1 MDLLILLM
9 LCCLA
14 YFLIQIIRFIKAD
27 ADLTLL
33 WAERFGHSPE
43 SKFRGSVVWVTGA
56 SSGIGE
62 ALCYQLAKLGAQLV
76 LSSRREDELLR
87 VKKKC
92 IETSNLT
99 DKDILVLPL
108 DLTNISAHKAATDK
122 VVEYFGRIDIL
133 VNNSGR
139 SQRSLCVDT
148 DLDVFRGLMELNY
161 FGTISLT
168 KHVLP
173 HMIKKKKGKIVTISS
188 VTGFIG
194 VPLST
199 GYAASKHAVQ
209 GFFNSLRIELGCY
222 PGITVSNIC
231 PGPVQS
237 KIVENAFTETNQPFG
252 TTADQTYKMPAERCA
267 RLILVTAANDL
278 NESWISGQP
287 YLIICYFWQYAPT
300 WAWWITGKI
309 GQKRI
314 ENFKNGL
321 ILPIFQKRLPNRR
334 LRTKTVLLFLASSLS
349 LQRAGRC

>member
-1 MDLLILLM
+1 MDLLILLL

-14 YFLIQIIRFIKAD
+14 YLLIQIIRFIKAD

-62 ALCYQLAKLGAQLV
+62 ELCYQLAKLGAQLV
-76 LSSRREDELLR
+76 LSARREAELLR

-92 IETSNLT
+92 IEIGGLE
-99 DKDILVLPL
+99 DKDVLVVPL
-108 DLTNISAHKAATDK
+108 DLTSISAHKPATDK
-122 VVEYFGRIDIL
+122 VLEHFGRIDIL

-139 SQRSLCVDT
+139 SQRSLCMDT
-148 DLDVFRGLMELNY
+148 DLDVFRGLMEVNF

-173 HMIKKKKGKIVTISS
+173 SMIERKKGKIVTISS
-188 VTGFIG
+188 VTGFMG

-199 GYAASKHAVQ
+199 GYAASKHAIQ

-237 KIVENAFTETNQPFG
+237 SIVENAFTEHSDKALGP
-252 TTADQTYKMPAERCA
+252 TADQTYKMPAKRCA

-278 NESWISGQP
+278 NECWIADHP
-287 YLIICYFWQYAPT
+287 YLMICYFWQYAPT
-300 WAWWITGKI
+300 WAWWITGKV

-314 ENFKNGL
+314 QNFKSGL
-321 ILPIFQKRLPNRR
+321 DADSSYFSK
-334 LRTKTVLLFLASSLS
+334 KTS
-349 LQRAGRC
+349 

>member
-1 MDLLILLM
+1 MALLILLM

-76 LSSRREDELLR
+76 LSSRREAELLR

-92 IETSNLT
+92 IEISGLE
-99 DKDILVLPL
+99 DKDVLVVPL

-122 VVEYFGRIDIL
+122 VVEHFGRVDIL
-133 VNNSGR
+133 LNNSGR
-139 SQRSLCVDT
+139 SQRSLCLDT
-148 DLDVFRGLMELNY
+148 DLDVFRGLMEINY

-173 HMIKKKKGKIVTISS
+173 HMIERKKGKIVTISS

-199 GYAASKHAVQ
+199 GYAASKHAIQ

-237 KIVENAFTETNQPFG
+237 NIVQNAFTERSDQNFG
-252 TTADQTYKMPAERCA
+252 SSADQSYKMSAERCA
-267 RLILVTAANDL
+267 RLTLVTAANDL
-278 NESWISGQP
+278 NESWISDHP
-287 YLIICYFWQYAPT
+287 YLLICYIWQYAPT
-300 WAWWITGKI
+300 WAWWITGRI

-314 ENFKNGL
+314 ENFKSGVDADSSY
-321 ILPIFQKRLPNRR
+321 FSK
-334 LRTKTVLLFLASSLS
+334 KTS
-349 LQRAGRC
+349 

>member
-1 MDLLILLM
+1 MDLLILLV

-62 ALCYQLAKLGAQLV
+62 ELCYQLAKLGAQLV
-76 LSSRREDELLR
+76 LSSRREAELLR

-92 IETSNLT
+92 IEIGGLQ
-99 DKDILVLPL
+99 DKDVLVLPL
-108 DLTNISAHKAATDK
+108 DVTNISAHKAATDK
-122 VVEYFGRIDIL
+122 VVEHFGRIDML

-139 SQRSLCVDT
+139 SQRSLFVDT

-161 FGTISLT
+161 FGAISLT

-173 HMIKKKKGKIVTISS
+173 HMIERRTGKIVTISS
-188 VTGFIG
+188 LTGLAG
-194 VPLST
+194 VPLSS

-209 GFFNSLRIELGCY
+209 GIFNSLRAELGCY
-222 PGITVSNIC
+222 PGITVTNVC

-237 KIVENAFTETNQPFG
+237 NIVENAFSEQVEQPVKM
-252 TTADQTYKMPAERCA
+252 TTDKSFKMPTERCA
-267 RLILVTAANDL
+267 RLTLVTAANDL
-278 NESWISGQP
+278 NESWIADQP
-287 YLIICYFWQYAPT
+287 YLVIFYLWQYAPT
-300 WAWWITGKI
+300 WAWWITEKF

-314 ENFKNGL
+314 ENFKSG
-321 ILPIFQKRLPNRR
+321 
-334 LRTKTVLLFLASSLS
+334 VDADSSLFTKKTS
-349 LQRAGRC
+349 

>member
-1 MDLLILLM
+1 MALLILLM

-14 YFLIQIIRFIKAD
+14 YLLIQIIRFIKAD

-43 SKFRGSVVWVTGA
+43 SKLRGSVVWVTGA

-62 ALCYQLAKLGAQLV
+62 ELCYQLAKLGAQLV
-76 LSSRREDELLR
+76 LSSRREAELLR

-92 IETSNLT
+92 IEISSLE
-99 DKDILVLPL
+99 DKDILVLPF
-108 DLTNISAHKAATDK
+108 DLTNVSAHKTATDNA
-122 VVEYFGRIDIL
+122 VEHFGRIDVL

-139 SQRSLCVDT
+139 SQRSLCLDT
-148 DLDVFRGLMELNY
+148 DLDVFRGLMEINY

-173 HMIKKKKGKIVTISS
+173 HMIERKKGKIVTISS
-188 VTGFIG
+188 MTGFIG

-209 GFFNSLRIELGCY
+209 GFLNSLRVELGCY
-222 PGITVSNIC
+222 PGITVSTIC

-237 KIVENAFTETNQPFG
+237 NIVENAFTEHSNQSVG
-252 TTADQTYKMPAERCA
+252 LTADQSHKMATERCA

-278 NESWISGQP
+278 NESWIAEQP
-287 YLIICYFWQYAPT
+287 YLSICYLWQYAPT
-300 WAWWITGKI
+300 WAWWITGKV

-314 ENFKNGL
+314 QNFKRGL
-321 ILPIFQKRLPNRR
+321 DADSSYFSK
-334 LRTKTVLLFLASSLS
+334 KTS
-349 LQRAGRC
+349 

>member
-1 MDLLILLM
+1 MFV
-9 LCCLA
+9 
-14 YFLIQIIRFIKAD
+14 YFV
-27 ADLTLL
+27 
-33 WAERFGHSPE
+33 E
-43 SKFRGSVVWVTGA
+43 SKLRGSVVWVTGA

-62 ALCYQLAKLGAQLV
+62 AVCYQLAKLGAQLV
-76 LSSRREDELLR
+76 LSSRREAELLR

-92 IETSNLT
+92 LEISNLEN
-99 DKDILVLPL
+99 KDILVVPL
-108 DLTNISAHKAATDK
+108 DLININAHKAATDK
-122 VVEYFGRIDIL
+122 VVEHFGRIDIL

-173 HMIKKKKGKIVTISS
+173 HMIERKKGKIVTISS

-194 VPLST
+194 VPLGS

-237 KIVENAFTETNQPFG
+237 KIVENAFTEHPNQPLESAG
-252 TTADQTYKMPAERCA
+252 DQTYKMPAERCA

-278 NESWISGQP
+278 NESWISDHP
-287 YLIICYFWQYAPT
+287 YLLISYFWQYAPT
-300 WAWWITGKI
+300 WAWWITGKL

-314 ENFKNGL
+314 ENFKSGL
-321 ILPIFQKRLPNRR
+321 VCAF
-334 LRTKTVLLFLASSLS
+334 
-349 LQRAGRC
+349 

>member
-1 MDLLILLM
+1 MDLLIHLLL

-14 YFLIQIIRFIKAD
+14 YLLIQIIRLIKAD
-27 ADLTLL
+27 GDLTLL

-43 SKFRGSVVWVTGA
+43 SKFGGSVVWVTGA

-62 ALCYQLAKLGAQLV
+62 ELCYQLAKLGAQLV
-76 LSSRREDELLR
+76 LSARRDDELQR

-92 IETSNLT
+92 LEISSL
-99 DKDILVLPL
+99 KDNDVLVVPL
-108 DLTNISAHKAATDK
+108 DLTNISEHKAATDK
-122 VVEYFGRIDIL
+122 VVEHFGRIDVL
-133 VNNSGR
+133 VNNGGR

-148 DLDVFRGLMELNY
+148 DLDVYRGLMEVNF

-173 HMIKKKKGKIVTISS
+173 HMIERKKGKIITISS
-188 VTGFIG
+188 VTGFMG

-199 GYAASKHAVQ
+199 GYAASKHALQ
-209 GFFNSLRIELGCY
+209 GFFNSLRVELGCY

-237 KIVENAFTETNQPFG
+237 KIVENAFTEQANKSLGP
-252 TTADQTYKMPAERCA
+252 TADQTYKMPTERCS

-278 NESWISGQP
+278 KETWISDQP
-287 YLIICYFWQYAPT
+287 ILLVCYLWQYMPT
-300 WAWWITGKI
+300 WAWWITEKI

-314 ENFKNGL
+314 ESFKKGL
-321 ILPIFQKRLPNRR
+321 DADSWYF
-334 LRTKTVLLFLASSLS
+334 TKKTS
-349 LQRAGRC
+349 

>member
-1 MDLLILLM
+1 MALLILLM

-76 LSSRREDELLR
+76 LSSRREAELLR

-92 IETSNLT
+92 IEISGLE
-99 DKDILVLPL
+99 DKDVLVVPL

-122 VVEYFGRIDIL
+122 VVEHFGR
-133 VNNSGR
+133 
-139 SQRSLCVDT
+139 
-148 DLDVFRGLMELNY
+148 
-161 FGTISLT
+161 
-168 KHVLP
+168 
-173 HMIKKKKGKIVTISS
+173 
-188 VTGFIG
+188 
-194 VPLST
+194 
-199 GYAASKHAVQ
+199 

-237 KIVENAFTETNQPFG
+237 NIVQNAFTERSDQNFG
-252 TTADQTYKMPAERCA
+252 SSADQSYKMSAERCA
-267 RLILVTAANDL
+267 RLTLVTAANDL
-278 NESWISGQP
+278 NESWISDHP
-287 YLIICYFWQYAPT
+287 YLLICYIWQYAPT
-300 WAWWITGKI
+300 WAWWITGRI

-314 ENFKNGL
+314 ENFKSGVDADSSY
-321 ILPIFQKRLPNRR
+321 FSK
-334 LRTKTVLLFLASSLS
+334 KTS
-349 LQRAGRC
+349 